1 MHASFGRLSQADSSI
16 MALRRSPPL
25 DTSMARN
32 NRIHMTVSESDLDY
46 LDKWLTSDE
55 SPPNSMTLLDLDG
68 FPTAVAVRTN
78 AGYHCARAT
87 VSEVS

>member
-1 MHASFGRLSQADSSI
+1 
-16 MALRRSPPL
+16 
-25 DTSMARN
+25 
-32 NRIHMTVSESDLDY
+32 MTVSESDLDY